1 MEEYVKRKYKK
12 ESRITYERLKKN
24 GGISENTNEGLK
36 LAKGEYIMLS
46 DHDDVLEVNALYE
59 IVKALNSESK
69 PQIVYTDEDKVTM
82 DGKEYFDPHFKPD
95 FNWDLL
101 RSNNYICHIFVVDK
115 KIVDEIGEFRKE
127 YDGAQDFDFILRCCE
142 KADSIYHIPKVLYHW
157 RSHPNSTA
165 GSMLMRMA
173 KGLFRHITKESASR
187 LKLP

>member
-1 MEEYVKRKYKK
+1 MERN
-12 ESRITYERLKKN
+12 ILTP
-24 GGISENTNEGLK
+24 IS
-36 LAKGEYIMLS
+36 
-46 DHDDVLEVNALYE
+46 
-59 IVKALNSESK
+59 
-69 PQIVYTDEDKVTM
+69 
-82 DGKEYFDPHFKPD
+82 KPD

-165 GSMLMRMA
+165 GNPASKMYAYENGIRAVQAHYERIGQPAEVTMTPFWGRY
-173 KGLFRHITKESASR
+173 RSR
-187 LKLP
+187 LLVQGMPMVSIVIPNKDHIDDLDRCLKSIYEKSTYQTFEVILVEK